1 MFKSMSAMP
10 SMSAASKYMPSMPSV
25 NFDTVKNN
33 INMFIPSSL
42 KKPLNTFMDL
52 LDDSYK
58 LKNTT
63 NPSLISNIS
72 TLLTQITV
80 FIKQKVIEMNLSG
93 LAKSFFDNLI
103 SLILLIGII
112 ISYTRGGK
120 MTKSKK
126 YKSKKSKKHR
136 KTRRY

>member
-1 MFKSMSAMP
+1 MSNMNSANNSMISI
-10 SMSAASKYMPSMPSV
+10 SSLK
-25 NFDTVKNN
+25 DK
-33 INMFIPSSL
+33 IKWIIPSSMQ
-42 KKPLNTFMDL
+42 KPLNTFMDL
-52 LDDSYK
+52 LDVSYK
-58 LKNTT
+58 VKNTK
-63 NPSLISNIS
+63 NPSLIGNIS
-72 TLLTQITV
+72 TLLTQITE

-120 MTKSKK
+120 MKKSKK

-136 KTRRY
+136 KTRRH

>member
-1 MFKSMSAMP
+1 MQ
-10 SMSAASKYMPSMPSV
+10 
-25 NFDTVKNN
+25 
-33 INMFIPSSL
+33 
-42 KKPLNTFMDL
+42 KPLNTFMDL
-52 LDDSYK
+52 LDVSYK
-58 LKNTT
+58 IKNTKD
-63 NPSLISNIS
+63 PSLIGNIS
-72 TLLTQITV
+72 ILLTQIIE

-136 KTRRY
+136 KTRRH